1 MSPEVRKVLFRRI
14 NLLVISFVLLSGW
27 GCSSKPENAT
37 ENGGGGEGR
46 EEPRQPRPAPLATP
60 NPAVVDSEQ
69 AVIVTDYGEIKI
81 RFYPDVAPLH
91 VANFKKLTRE
101 KFYDGLGFHR
111 LIPDNLIQ
119 GGDPQTRHGKPEEWG
134 KGLPDQPRVPAEFS
148 VRKFVRGTVGMARLG
163 NDPNSGTSQFFIS
176 LTEHPEWDG
185 RYTVFGEVIEGLETV
200 SRLANLPSDPRSQ
213 RALNKVTMKRVYLE
227 KATPQ

>member
-1 MSPEVRKVLFRRI
+1 MGLRSIKG
-14 NLLVISFVLLSGW
+14 LLVLLLLAVGVA
-27 GCSSKPENAT
+27 CSSKPESVT
-37 ENGGGGEGR
+37 ESGGEGERR
-46 EEPRQPRPAPLATP
+46 EAPREMRLAPLATP
-60 NPAVVDSEQ
+60 DPSVVDAEQ
-69 AVIVTDYGEIKI
+69 AVIETEYGKIRI

-119 GGDPQTRHGKPEEWG
+119 GGDPQTRNGRPEDWG
-134 KGLPDQPRVPAEFS
+134 KGLPDQLRVPAEFS

-163 NDPNSGTSQFFIS
+163 SDLNSATSQFFIS
-176 LTEHPEWDG
+176 LTNHPEWDG
-185 RYTVFGEVIEGLETV
+185 RYTVFGEVIDGLETV
-200 SRLANLPSDPRSQ
+200 SRIATLPSDPRSQ
-213 RALNKVTMKRVYLE
+213 RAANKVVMKRVYLE

>member
-1 MSPEVRKVLFRRI
+1 MAIRSIKVLSI
-14 NLLVISFVLLSGW
+14 VVLLAIGFA
-27 GCSSKPENAT
+27 CSSKPENAT
-37 ENGGGGEGR
+37 EDSGVAER
-46 EEPRQPRPAPLATP
+46 KEEPRQMRMVPLATP

-69 AVIVTDYGEIKI
+69 AVIETEYGEIRI

-119 GGDPQTRHGKPEEWG
+119 GGDPQTRDGKPEEWG
-134 KGLPDQPRVPAEFS
+134 KGRPDQPRVPAEFS
-148 VRKFVRGTVGMARLG
+148 VRKFVKGTVGMARLG

-176 LTEHPEWDG
+176 LTDHPEWDG
-185 RYTVFGEVIEGLETV
+185 RYTVFGEVIDGLETV
-200 SRLANLPSDPRSQ
+200 SRIAKLPSDPVSQ
-213 RALNKVTMKRVYLE
+213 RAERKVTMKRVYLE
-227 KATPQ
+227 KAAPQ

>member
-1 MSPEVRKVLFRRI
+1 MRMP
-14 NLLVISFVLLSGW
+14 
-27 GCSSKPENAT
+27 
-37 ENGGGGEGR
+37 
-46 EEPRQPRPAPLATP
+46 PLATP
-60 NPAVVDSEQ
+60 DPSVVDAEQ
-69 AVIVTDYGEIKI
+69 AVIETEYGKIRI

-119 GGDPQTRHGKPEEWG
+119 GGDPQTRNGRPEDWG
-134 KGLPDQPRVPAEFS
+134 KGLPDQLRVPAEFS

-163 NDPNSGTSQFFIS
+163 SDLNSATSQFFIS
-176 LTEHPEWDG
+176 LTNHPEWDG
-185 RYTVFGEVIEGLETV
+185 RYTVFGEVIDGLETV
-200 SRLANLPSDPRSQ
+200 SRIATLPSDPRSQ
-213 RALNKVTMKRVYLE
+213 RAANKVVMKRVYLE